1 MSVEKSV
8 NEMIE
13 RSDPI
18 NSSAPPGAATESHK
32 IAYAGLFLFTLL
44 LYLRPNE
51 MFPGI
56 FGSLPIAKVVGVSTI
71 LAYIGSK
78 LIKGERLTIWPLE
91 LKMVAAIL
99 LLGILFIPTSA
110 SPHDSLD
117 MLTDPFFKVVVIFV
131 LMINLV
137 TSFNR
142 LRLIMKVVVLC
153 GTLMALLAIKSYLAG
168 ELDTEGIRIAGAV
181 GGTFGNPNDMAIS
194 FNLMLP
200 LAVGLA
206 MVHKGWKRVLYFA
219 CSAIFVAGVV
229 VTFSRGGFL
238 GLVAMGGLLLWK
250 ISRGN
255 RAKAVMIVVLTVG
268 VFLIAMPG
276 GYRDRLL
283 SIFEAEKDATGSRAA
298 RWELL
303 QRAVGVAASH
313 PIIGV
318 GIGNYHIYSLHEY
331 VAHNSYLEIA
341 AELGI
346 TGLIAYLILIFAPLR
361 SMRRIE
367 RRTIEH
373 LSAPAHAPPE
383 NSSDITSFYLS
394 VALQAA
400 LVAYIVCSFFGSI
413 QYLWYLYYIVGY
425 SVALRNLQS
434 QTQLEVVREKPVT
447 AGVLWQANKN
457 MTGAAPASQIVEG

>member
-1 MSVEKSV
+1 MV
-8 NEMIE
+8 E
-13 RSDPI
+13 RSNI
-18 NSSAPPGAATESHK
+18 SNGAEAVATRDSHK
-32 IAYAGLFLFTLL
+32 FAFAGLFLFTLL

-56 FGSLPIAKVVGVSTI
+56 FGSLPLAKVVGISTT
-71 LAYIGSK
+71 LAYIVSR

-91 LKMVAAIL
+91 LKMVAIIL

-110 SPHDSLD
+110 APHDSIN
-117 MLTDPFFKVVVIFV
+117 MLTDPFVKVVIIFV

-142 LRLIMKVVVLC
+142 LLLIMKAVVLC
-153 GTLMALLAIKSYLAG
+153 GTLMALLAIKSYMAG

-194 FNLMLP
+194 FDLMLP

-206 MVHKGWKRVLYFA
+206 MAHNRLQRMLYFA

-250 ISRGN
+250 ISRRN
-255 RAKAVMIVVLTVG
+255 RIAAVMVVALTIG
-268 VFLIAMPG
+268 VFVVAMPG
-276 GYRDRLL
+276 GYGDRLV

-298 RWELL
+298 RWDLL
-303 QRAVGVAASH
+303 QRAVSVAASN

-341 AELGI
+341 AELGVA
-346 TGLIAYLILIFAPLR
+346 GLIAYLILIFAPLR

-367 RRTIEH
+367 RRTSERLHH
-373 LSAPAHAPPE
+373 LAHSPPD
-383 NSSDITSFYLS
+383 SQTGITSFYLS

-425 SVALRNLQS
+425 AVALRGLQNRS
-434 QTQLEVVREKPVT
+434 QLDSVEERPVT
-447 AGVLWQANKN
+447 AGVLWQTNRK
-457 MTGAAPASQIVEG
+457 MPGTVPASQIAEG